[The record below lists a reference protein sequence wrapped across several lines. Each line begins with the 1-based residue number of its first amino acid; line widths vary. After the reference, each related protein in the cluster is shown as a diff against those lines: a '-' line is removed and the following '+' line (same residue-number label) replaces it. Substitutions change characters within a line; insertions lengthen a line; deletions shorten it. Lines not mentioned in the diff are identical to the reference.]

1 MSQFPRAIRRKGAG
15 YRGRDAALALW
26 LSIPIIVFLLLPT
39 LVVIPLSLSGVAS
52 LRFPPP
58 SWSPKWYVGL
68 WISPDWREA
77 ALRSALAATFTALIA
92 TPAGIAIAL
101 VMRSVSKTWR
111 DAIAVGV
118 LLPLFV
124 PSVLIG
130 VGVLFLYSR
139 LGLNNTMIGLVLAH
153 ATLALP
159 FVAVTMEAGL
169 AQLDP
174 ALFLAARSLGAN
186 YLRALTSVVLPVA
199 RGSVIASVLFAFLTS
214 FDEISI
220 AYFITS
226 GDASTLPRRMFSG
239 LRDSF
244 DPTIAAISTLLI
256 VFTTVVVAIAMSLNE
271 KKTSRS
277 AGG

>member
-1 MSQFPRAIRRKGAG
+1 VI
-15 YRGRDAALALW
+15 L
-26 LSIPIIVFLLLPT
+26 FLLLPT
-39 LVVIPLSLSGVAS
+39 LAVVPLSMSGVAS

-58 SWSPKWYVGL
+58 SWSLKWYAGL
-68 WISPDWREA
+68 WVSPDWRDA
-77 ALRSALAATFTALIA
+77 AVRSAIAATCVALIA

-101 VMRSVSKTWR
+101 VMRSVSKAWR

-124 PSVLIG
+124 PSILIG

-139 LGLNNTMIGLVLAH
+139 LGLNNTLIGLVFAH

-169 AQLDP
+169 AQTDP

-186 YLRALTSVVLPVA
+186 YFRALASVVLPVT
-199 RGSVIASVLFAFLTS
+199 RGSVIAAALFAFLTS

-256 VFTTVVVAIAMSLNE
+256 LFTTAVIAIAMLLNE
-271 KKTSRS
+271 RRTSGAAR
-277 AGG
+277 G